1 MLIGALAGSGLRDY
15 KTHPVHTEKMSRAL
29 NQMSSLVHRTASLSV
44 LCQASALLHCPWE
57 YFPLHL
63 RRQLRI
69 LHILLCAR
77 IAFPSSLCI
86 THCETSIAL

>member
-1 MLIGALAGSGLRDY
+1 MLIGALAGTGLRDY

-57 YFPLHL
+57 YFSSALEKTTQDLTHFVVCKNCIPF
-63 RRQLRI
+63 QLVY
-69 LHILLCAR
+69 H
-77 IAFPSSLCI
+77 
-86 THCETSIAL
+86 AL